1 MKKECATKIV
11 SNAAAPLHNAFDN
24 IIGAEIISSS
34 GENNY
39 KHFLRKLNN
48 PTNNEIRP
56 KTAVPIISSIS
67 STSDP
72 IVPFEH
78 DNNTIFTKCIV
89 DSLTISLP
97 IPSPSTCIKS
107 PPKYK
112 TMPSPTR
119 SNTILPET
127 KCLNEIFEEGT
138 DVGSSD
144 TSTTTTPRP
153 IARHHC
159 SNLRSN
165 NHSPSTNSA
174 QRRSKL
180 HKSRTASCSSSD
192 DDDSENR
199 KKRTQKIE
207 DSTKVFQ
214 SQRRDS
220 HDDSS
225 DSQDPSNNAAGSTNS
240 NSSGLV
246 SYFKVSS
253 KADNQTDDHNSK
265 QTNDTSNSRQ
275 KTGQPIG
282 FRKTRAGRRRAGET
296 RLRESQSLNR
306 ITEVQ
311 ESEFPL
317 STINTPSVSAE
328 PYNNETDTMT
338 SNATISMATAISP
351 TTSHKLFSIPKSNKI
366 GFKFFHG
373 FRKSSDSSTKIP
385 PKENKQQSTNKSQT
399 KFNQPSNWKSNRNNS
414 GNNDIKFELDAQ
426 KSNGSHKSSTAKK
439 LKMLG
444 KYFQVSIYYLL
455 NNIIFTF
462 ENKKRKK
469 KKTE

>member
-1 MKKECATKIV
+1 MV
-11 SNAAAPLHNAFDN
+11 SNAAAPLRGVFEGIVGAKLITSGDDN
-24 IIGAEIISSS
+24 VRNMLGRGKAC
-34 GENNY
+34 
-39 KHFLRKLNN
+39 
-48 PTNNEIRP
+48 
-56 KTAVPIISSIS
+56 VPSIS
-67 STSDP
+67 STSPSGSTDA
-72 IVPFEH
+72 FG
-78 DNNTIFTKCIV
+78 DDSAATFTKLV
-89 DSLTISLP
+89 DSSTISIP
-97 IPSPSTCIKS
+97 ISSQASCVVA
-107 PPKYK
+107 PPRYK

-119 SNTILPET
+119 ANTILPES

-138 DVGSSD
+138 DIGSSD

-153 IARHHC
+153 VVRQHF
-159 SNLRSN
+159 SNVRSN
-165 NHSPSTNSA
+165 NHSPANNSA

-225 DSQDPSNNAAGSTNS
+225 DSQDPSNNAAGGTNS
-240 NSSGLV
+240 SAGGLV
-246 SYFKVSS
+246 GQFIVSS
-253 KADNQTDDHNSK
+253 KGDGQTESHGTKRTED
-265 QTNDTSNSRQ
+265 TNTNGRQ

-311 ESEFPL
+311 ESELPL
-317 STINTPSVSAE
+317 AAIIGCASVTSALPTTPSIAE
-328 PYNNETDTMT
+328 SSSFQSST
-338 SNATISMATAISP
+338 NAIAPNTSP
-351 TTSHKLFSIPKSNKI
+351 TVSTATTHTHKSMPATKPNKL

-373 FRKSSDSSTKIP
+373 FRKTDSSSSAQPKEKCSVPAKSQAKYSQQSNWNSHGNDPGHDDLKLGLDLQKTSKSPSDS
-385 PKENKQQSTNKSQT
+385 
-399 KFNQPSNWKSNRNNS
+399 
-414 GNNDIKFELDAQ
+414 
-426 KSNGSHKSSTAKK
+426 HKGTSAAKK

-444 KYFQVSIYYLL
+444 RYFQVRGSRFLFSL
-455 NNIIFTF
+455 
-462 ENKKRKK
+462 RKHRSMGEEA
-469 KKTE
+469 TNRE